1 MCPGT
6 VLVRDDFLL
15 YKNSVCPGEKGGAL
29 SVMTLHQK
37 KRAKEI
43 AIFFVKTIVGVLF
56 ISPLIIGVCFSL
68 QTDQELMTYPLKL
81 ITTNPTF
88 ESYLQVFREIPILH
102 YLKNSAVVCLVCIFA
117 QIIISCLAAY
127 GFVFFKFPGKNLLF
141 TLILI
146 TTMIP
151 GEVVVITNYVTIQ
164 NMKLVD
170 TYLGLVLPSLISG
183 TAIFLMR
190 QYFMTLPKD
199 YKEAAV
205 LDGCGDMG
213 FLFRIAVPLSIPTIF
228 SLAIYLFV
236 QIYNQYFWPMLVT
249 SEDEMRTIQIGISY
263 LVTADVVNYGHILAG
278 AVIAIVPSVLIY
290 IFGQDYIIKGM
301 TSGGLKG

>member
-1 MCPGT
+1 MITP
-6 VLVRDDFLL
+6 
-15 YKNSVCPGEKGGAL
+15 
-29 SVMTLHQK
+29 HQK
-37 KRAKEI
+37 KIAGEI
-43 AIFFVKTIVGVLF
+43 SSFALKTIIGILF
-56 ISPLIIGVCFSL
+56 ISPLIVGVCFSL

-81 ITTNPTF
+81 ITANPTL
-88 ESYLQVFREIPILH
+88 ESYAQVFRQIPILH
-102 YLKNSAVVCLVCIFA
+102 YLKNSAVVCLVCIVA
-117 QIIISCLAAY
+117 QVIISCLAAY

-141 TLILI
+141 TLILM

-164 NMKLVD
+164 NMRLID
-170 TYLGLVLPSLISG
+170 TYAGLVLPSLISG

-199 YKEAAV
+199 YKEAAI

-213 FLFRIAVPLSIPTIF
+213 FLFRVAMPLSIPTIS

-249 SEDEMRTIQIGISY
+249 SRDEMRTIQIGISY

-278 AVIAIVPSVLIY
+278 AVVAIIPSVLIY
-290 IFGQDYIIKGM
+290 ILGQDYIIKGM
-301 TSGGLKG
+301 TAGGLKG

>member
-1 MCPGT
+1 
-6 VLVRDDFLL
+6 
-15 YKNSVCPGEKGGAL
+15 
-29 SVMTLHQK
+29 MTLHQK
-37 KRAKEI
+37 KKAKEM
-43 AIFFVKTIVGVLF
+43 AIFFFKTIIGVLF

>member
-1 MCPGT
+1 MMTPHQKRKAGEAAS
-6 VLVRDDFLL
+6 FLL
-15 YKNSVCPGEKGGAL
+15 
-29 SVMTLHQK
+29 
-37 KRAKEI
+37 
-43 AIFFVKTIVGVLF
+43 KTIIGLLF

-68 QTDQELMTYPLKL
+68 QTDKDLMTYPLKL
-81 ITTNPTF
+81 ITSNPTL
-88 ESYLQVFREIPILH
+88 ESYVQVFNQISIAH
-102 YLKNSAVVCLVCIFA
+102 YLKNSAVVCLVCIIA

-127 GFVFFKFPGKNLLF
+127 SFVFFKFPGKNLLF
-141 TLILI
+141 TLILV

-164 NMKLVD
+164 NMKLID
-170 TYLGLVLPSLISG
+170 TYAGLVLPSLISG

-190 QYFMTLPKD
+190 QYFMTLPRD

-205 LDGCGDMG
+205 LDGCSDMG
-213 FLFRIAVPLSIPTIF
+213 FLFRVAVPLSIPTIS

-249 SEDEMRTIQIGISY
+249 SQDKMRTIQIGISF
-263 LVTADVVNYGHILAG
+263 LVTADVVNYGHILSG
-278 AVIAIVPSVLIY
+278 AVITIIPSVLIY

-301 TSGGLKG
+301 TAGGLKG

>member
-1 MCPGT
+1 M
-6 VLVRDDFLL
+6 
-15 YKNSVCPGEKGGAL
+15 
-29 SVMTLHQK
+29 MTLHQK

>member
-1 MCPGT
+1 
-6 VLVRDDFLL
+6 
-15 YKNSVCPGEKGGAL
+15 
-29 SVMTLHQK
+29 MTLHQK
-37 KRAKEI
+37 KKAKEM
-43 AIFFVKTIVGVLF
+43 AIFFFKTIIGVLF

-278 AVIAIVPSVLIY
+278 AVIAIIPSVLIY